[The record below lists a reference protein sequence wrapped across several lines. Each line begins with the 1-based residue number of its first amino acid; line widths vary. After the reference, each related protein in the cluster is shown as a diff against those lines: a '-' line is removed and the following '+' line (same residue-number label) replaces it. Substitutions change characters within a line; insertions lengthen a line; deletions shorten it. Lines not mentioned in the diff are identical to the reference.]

1 MKTHHSTRFS
11 RRICL
16 LDWSVLSANE
26 IEVIKQDGVR
36 LIEKQEQVSTFP
48 SLLFPLLFSSL
59 PHSLKTRYT
68 SLSLRCSPG
77 HNSFFQFFFDKI
89 TKLERTKESG
99 RKKRIKTREQKYEE
113 IKRTDF
119 AKCKI
124 NSTGKFF

>member
-1 MKTHHSTRFS
+1 MSTHHSTRFS

-16 LDWSVLSANE
+16 LDWSALSPNE
-26 IEVIKQDGVR
+26 IVVIKQDGVR

-77 HNSFFQFFFDKI
+77 HNSFFQFFF
-89 TKLERTKESG
+89 
-99 RKKRIKTREQKYEE
+99 
-113 IKRTDF
+113 
-119 AKCKI
+119 
-124 NSTGKFF
+124 